1 MNEFCN
7 TAEGELSTSSH
18 LDVQAIFSNLY
29 CFTMVMYLMTLVK
42 ALLPDLAE
50 LQEDTNDI
58 HSLAN
63 LFTHKIVAFTVQA
76 VKTSITVSMH
86 STKSSPRRSW
96 NQLKVAL
103 AANASHSL
111 FFCHFGSADGQS
123 FSLSFLNLY

>member
-1 MNEFCN
+1 M
-7 TAEGELSTSSH
+7 SSVI
-18 LDVQAIFSNLY
+18 LLRENYPPAPIWMCRRFFLIFIVLLWL
-29 CFTMVMYLMTLVK
+29 LMSLVK

>member
-1 MNEFCN
+1 
-7 TAEGELSTSSH
+7 
-18 LDVQAIFSNLY
+18 
-29 CFTMVMYLMTLVK
+29 MVMYLMSLVK
-42 ALLPDLAE
+42 ALLTDLAE
-50 LQEDTNDI
+50 LQVDTNDI

>member
-29 CFTMVMYLMTLVK
+29 CFTMVMYLMSLVK

-63 LFTHKIVAFTVQA
+63 LFTHKIVVFTVQA